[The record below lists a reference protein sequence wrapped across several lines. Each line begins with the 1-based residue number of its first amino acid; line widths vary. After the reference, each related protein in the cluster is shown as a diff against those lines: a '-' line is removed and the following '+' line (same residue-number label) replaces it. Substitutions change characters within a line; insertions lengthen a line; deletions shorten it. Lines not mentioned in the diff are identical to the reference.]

1 MNMIER
7 TTVFGIPLDYY
18 TDEEMRLLMDDW
30 TGRKILDSKKWAEI
44 ITQAR
49 KRLNNN
55 DSVADIGDKE

>member
-1 MNMIER
+1 MIER